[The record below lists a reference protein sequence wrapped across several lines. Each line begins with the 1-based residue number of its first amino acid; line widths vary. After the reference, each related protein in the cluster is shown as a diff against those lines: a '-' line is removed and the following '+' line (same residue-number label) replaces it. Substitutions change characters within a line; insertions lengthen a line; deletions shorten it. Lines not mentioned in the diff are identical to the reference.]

1 MAQSD
6 LLTELD
12 RHVATLVAD
21 PSTTKVDT
29 KLFSDAELILPN
41 HISPQQT
48 LNLVKSLA
56 ALLQVIQVDPAPVV
70 NLLIKLLEPFTLDD
84 ILAFEP
90 PIDFVTGLNTAAP
103 VCINRLMLELL
114 GKATSKASDAA
125 VVAGLQGVVGA
136 VVSCWL
142 TTGDVG
148 VAQKAGRLII
158 DLLRID
164 VVREGGLGQGLM
176 WKRVFGD
183 VDVYKLLFSLCSLQ
197 DEHKLGKARI
207 SLAQAR
213 LMDWVSEIAVM
224 DWATVV
230 KSHHVEVERA
240 YGVTEGEGLLA
251 FTVLGMV
258 DAAED
263 LLMGVSLVDFYSA
276 LLGTK
281 SSTSTSPALEWLI
294 AKGVHDRTAEL
305 YLQDSDSIE
314 SRFLYGPAA
323 NYLAKYAELY
333 PMHYLGSNMAG
344 KVNAH
349 LLVALDQSPA
359 RWAHAE
365 SPKYDLHLLAS
376 VPRTSLLVH
385 TSSLANYGN
394 RSPLSLLPSKATNA
408 DVLNTLATI
417 FHGPQKEEL
426 TFPPSAS
433 SSEKGSRDDIEA
445 SLTRMVYYNYL
456 AENPLFWQN
465 ITRHADT
472 IALVDL
478 ALAAINVIAAVTTA
492 NWSTTSTLAMPNA
505 TFPTPPSGHLAILSP
520 PALEYTL
527 PYLLAPAKS
536 FSHLVGGRGDSESA
550 AYRIGVA
557 KHGALKALQRRIEE
571 QARAEPGEGYDEI
584 LATISRRVATGVTGN
599 REGEVGGRVA
609 TMDM

>member
-1 MAQSD
+1 MAQPD
-6 LLTELD
+6 LLGELD
-12 RHVATLVAD
+12 RHVATLVAS
-21 PSTTKVDT
+21 PSTTKVDAR
-29 KLFSDAELILPN
+29 LFNDAELILPN
-41 HISPQQT
+41 HISPHQT
-48 LNLVKSLA
+48 LDLVKSLA
-56 ALLQVIQVDPAPVV
+56 ALLQTIQSDPTPVV
-70 NLLIKLLEPFTLDD
+70 NLLVKLLEPFTFDD

-90 PIDFVTGLNTAAP
+90 PIDLVTGLNASAP

-125 VVAGLQGVVGA
+125 VLAGLQGVVGA
-136 VVSCWL
+136 IVSCWL
-142 TTGDVG
+142 TTPDVG
-148 VAQKAGRLII
+148 IAQQAGRLLI

-164 VVREGGLGQGLM
+164 LQREGGLGQGLV

-197 DEHKLGKARI
+197 DDHKLGKARI

-213 LMDWVSEIAVM
+213 LMDWSSEIADL

-263 LLMGVSLVDFYSA
+263 LLMGVSLVDFYTA

-281 SSTSTSPALEWLI
+281 TSPATSPPLEWLSG
-294 AKGVHDRTAEL
+294 KGVHDRTAEL
-305 YLQDSDSIE
+305 YLKDTDSIE

-323 NYLAKYAELY
+323 NYLAKYAELS
-333 PMHYLGSNMAG
+333 PVHYLGSHMAG
-344 KVNAH
+344 KVNAR
-349 LLVALDQSPA
+349 LRVALDLSPA

-385 TSSLANYGN
+385 RSSLANYGD
-394 RSPLSLLPSKATNA
+394 RSPLTLLPSKATNA

-433 SSEKGSRDDIEA
+433 NGEEGSRSDLEA
-445 SLTRMVYYNYL
+445 SPARMVYYNYL

-472 IALVDL
+472 IALADL
-478 ALAAINVIAAVTTA
+478 ALAAINVIAAITTA
-492 NWSTTSTLAMPNA
+492 NWSTTSTLAMPNV
-505 TFPTPPSGHLAILSP
+505 TFPCPLSGHLAILCP

-550 AYRIGVA
+550 AYRIGMA
-557 KHGALKALQRRIEE
+557 KFEALKALQRKIEE
-571 QARAEPGEGYDEI
+571 EARAAPGEGYDEI

>member
-1 MAQSD
+1 MVQPD
-6 LLTELD
+6 LLAELV
-12 RHVATLVAD
+12 RHVATLVAS
-21 PSTTKVDT
+21 PSTTKVDAKLDA

-41 HISPQQT
+41 HITPQQT
-48 LNLVKSLA
+48 LDLVKSLA
-56 ALLQVIQVDPAPVV
+56 ALLQVVQSDPTPIV
-70 NLLIKLLEPFTLDD
+70 NLLVKLLEPFTLDN

-103 VCINRLMLELL
+103 ICINRLMLELL
-114 GKATSKASDAA
+114 GKATSKASEAA
-125 VVAGLQGVVGA
+125 VLAGLQGVVGA
-136 VVSCWL
+136 VVTCWL

-148 VAQKAGRLII
+148 VAQKAGRLLVY
-158 DLLRID
+158 LLRID
-164 VVREGGLGQGLM
+164 LVREGGLGQGLV

-183 VDVYKLLFSLCSLQ
+183 VDVYRLLFSLCSLQ
-197 DEHKLGKARI
+197 DEHKLGKAR
-207 SLAQAR
+207 
-213 LMDWVSEIAVM
+213 
-224 DWATVV
+224 
-230 KSHHVEVERA
+230 K
-240 YGVTEGEGLLA
+240 GEGLLA

-258 DAAED
+258 DATED

-281 SSTSTSPALEWLI
+281 GSPTSSPPLEWLI
-294 AKGVHDRTAEL
+294 GKGVHDRTAEF
-305 YLQDSDSIE
+305 YLGDSDSIE

-344 KVNAH
+344 KVNAR

-417 FHGPQKEEL
+417 FHGPPKEEL
-426 TFPPSAS
+426 TFPPSAT

-445 SLTRMVYYNYL
+445 SLTRMLYYNYL

-478 ALAAINVIAAVTTA
+478 ALAAINCIAAVATA

-505 TFPTPPSGHLAILSP
+505 TFPTPPTGHLAILSP

-557 KHGALKALQRRIEE
+557 KHEALKSLQRKIEE